1 MAELALIH
9 PTNHS
14 LRRGRRA
21 LVGAALLIGCI
32 VPAAPVRA
40 VAPSVGPGGF
50 PGLFVFVNRS
60 FDGNPPTIWTVAPGS
75 SDATEIAHAR
85 VPLIAADIS
94 PTGEEIAYN
103 RDADYLYTD
112 ARDRLVITSFDGS
125 DRRVVRSACQGEC
138 HWFDELDWTPDG
150 QTILMWRCLGVC
162 PANGYHSS
170 YAIWSIKADGTNL
183 QQLTFPGAYT
193 HTSKLNDHSPDVS
206 PDGSSFVFDRL
217 DDTTGRFTL
226 EIAPIGGGEPTAIPL
241 PDRLDPGNPIWTPDG
256 SQILFQSPSDLVYNR
271 AINLYTVDPDGTDL
285 RKITDYHVPN
295 GQHFGGV
302 FEPTFSPDGLYMA
315 ATHMFSPNGFSYV
328 ILSPD
333 GTLVSRIPIEQNAT
347 EIEWGLAPDP
357 TMDAPIASLSEA
369 AARRS

>member
-1 MAELALIH
+1 MAAHALDRAR
-9 PTNHS
+9 TRS
-14 LRRGRRA
+14 LRHGLWA
-21 LVGAALLIGCI
+21 LVGAALLVACF
-32 VPAAPVRA
+32 VPTVPSRA
-40 VAPSVGPGGF
+40 DAPSIGPSGF
-50 PGLFVFVNRS
+50 PGLLVFVNRS
-60 FDGNPPTIWTVAPGS
+60 FDGNPPTIWTVVPGS
-75 SDATEIAHAR
+75 SDAMEIAHAG

-94 PTGEEIAYN
+94 PTGDEIAYD

-112 ARDRLVITSFDGS
+112 ARDKLVITRPDGS
-125 DRRVVRSACQGEC
+125 DGQVVRSACSGQC
-138 HWFDELDWTPDG
+138 HWFDELDWAPDG
-150 QTILMWRCLGVC
+150 ETILMWRCLGAC

-170 YAIWSIKADGTNL
+170 YAIWSIQRDGTNL

-193 HTSKLNDHSPDVS
+193 RTSKLNDHSPDVS

-217 DDTTGRFTL
+217 DDITGRFTL
-226 EIAPIGGGEPTAIPL
+226 EIAPIAGGEPIAIPL

-256 SQILFQSPSDLVYNR
+256 SKILFQSPSDLVHNK

-285 RKITDYHVPN
+285 QKITDYHVPE

-302 FEPTFSPDGLYMA
+302 FEPTFSPDGQYIA

-347 EIEWGLAPDP
+347 EIEWGPSV
-357 TMDAPIASLSEA
+357 DAGAQVAVSG
-369 AARRS
+369 

>member
-1 MAELALIH
+1 MAEHALTR

-14 LRRGRRA
+14 FRRGRKA
-21 LVGAALLIGCI
+21 LIGAALLIGSI
-32 VPAAPVRA
+32 VPAAPARA
-40 VAPSVGPGGF
+40 VAPSVGPNGF
-50 PGLFVFVNRS
+50 PGLLVFVNRS
-60 FDGNPPTIWTVAPGS
+60 FDGNPPTIWTVVPGGS
-75 SDATEIAHAR
+75 NATEIARAR

-94 PTGEEIAYN
+94 PSGAEIAYD
-103 RDADYLYTD
+103 RDADYQYTD
-112 ARDRLVITSFDGS
+112 ARDKLVITNIDGS
-125 DRRVVRSACQGEC
+125 DRRIVRSACQGEC

-150 QTILMWRCLGVC
+150 ETILMWRCLGVC

-170 YAIWSIKADGTNL
+170 YAIWSIQTDGTNL

-193 HTSKLNDHSPDVS
+193 HTSKLNDHAPDVS

-226 EIAPIGGGEPTAIPL
+226 EIAPIGGGEPAAIPL

-256 SQILFQSPSDLVYNR
+256 SQILFQSPSDLVNNK

-285 RKITDYHVPN
+285 QKITDYHVPE

-302 FEPTFSPDGLYMA
+302 FEPTFSPDGQYIA

-347 EIEWGLAPDP
+347 EIEWGP
-357 TMDAPIASLSEA
+357 
-369 AARRS
+369 RSIQPERLRHL